1 MEIDFEK
8 AMNQLEEI
16 VDQLES
22 GETALEDSLKLY
34 EKGMK
39 LSKTC
44 QDKLS
49 QAERKVYILK
59 SGVTIPKQEK
69 TSKKKGGEKIESQ
82 LTDSFDLFEEN
93 DS

>member
-16 VDQLES
+16 VEQLES
-22 GETALEDSLKLY
+22 GDTALEDSLKLY
-34 EKGMK
+34 EKGMN

-59 SGVTIPKQEK
+59 SGVTIPKSEK
-69 TSKKKGGEKIESQ
+69 TSRKKDQEEIQSQ
-82 LTDSFDLFEEN
+82 LTDNFDLFEDE

>member
-16 VDQLES
+16 VEQLES
-22 GETALEDSLKLY
+22 GDTALEDSLKLY

-59 SGVTIPKQEK
+59 SGVTPPKKEK
-69 TSKKKGGEKIESQ
+69 VSGKKGRGEIQSQ
-82 LTDSFDLFEEN
+82 LADNFDLFEEK

>member
-1 MEIDFEK
+1 MKIDFEK
-8 AMNQLEEI
+8 AMNQLEDI
-16 VDQLES
+16 VEQLES
-22 GETALEDSLKLY
+22 GDIALEDSLKLY
-34 EKGMK
+34 EKGMN

-59 SGVTIPKQEK
+59 TGVTIPEREK
-69 TSKKKGGEKIESQ
+69 TSKKKDQEEIQSQ
-82 LTDSFDLFEEN
+82 LADNFDLFEDE